1 MSCFI
6 YVVVP
11 DVNSKWNRIKILL
24 NKQEAYATSFI
35 HPTYRIE
42 LFVISANGYEPTND
56 YIQNGKY
63 IISDNEIKQKVE
75 SIQTFK
81 TIKPLS
87 RL

>member
-1 MSCFI
+1 MTSFI
-6 YVVVP
+6 YVVAP
-11 DVNSKWNRIKILL
+11 DVNSKWNQIKILF

-35 HPTYRIE
+35 YPTYRIE

-63 IISDNEIKQKVE
+63 IISDNEIKRNVE
-75 SIQTFK
+75 SIKTFMANK
-81 TIKPLS
+81 HLS